1 MLAFNFKEDRM
12 VDSPVELSDL
22 KEKLNKE
29 LLKENSDYNLIL
41 SLSHQ
46 IAKLD
51 EKEVRFSVD
60 AGIINRLGKEL
71 VGRHETAVSELV
83 KNAYDA
89 DALEVKL
96 TFENAWNKGGT
107 LYIEDDGVG
116 MNRRQVIDGFMR
128 LSSPDKIHNPVSPRY
143 KRVRAGKKGIG
154 RFATQRLGK
163 NLIIITQTLES
174 DYALKIEI
182 EWKNFETDKDLLLV
196 TNQITTIPK
205 TKEEGTTLII
215 EDLRDAW
222 SDAMIKRA
230 YRYTSDLLQPFPLS
244 EKRKKEEEKRIDPG
258 FRSSYFRRDG
268 NNLHI
273 IIDEEE
279 AFFKHAL
286 AEIEGY
292 VLENGQGCWSLKS
305 DKLNFQEEVFLIGKT
320 REKEESKFDF
330 LRNVHFKCYYF
341 IYISGLLPSRTLS
354 FIRTVAN
361 EYGGIRLYRNGFR
374 VLPYGEIGND
384 WLGLDAS
391 VRKRQILAP
400 HSNNSFFGFVEV
412 SDLQGDIFNETSSR
426 EGLIENQAFHE
437 LTDFV
442 YRSIIS
448 AVLKIAE
455 IRSRKKKTSQKDW
468 EKKSRQ
474 NPEEEVDSAIDD
486 LEDIVNKSAKR
497 DDGEPSS
504 EEKEDDDHQTGGID
518 PKTLKNAIGRLKEGR
533 EREKEEKLQL
543 IEEINML
550 RVLAGLGLVIGE
562 FVHEVQRFLPAFDT
576 DIKYLRKIVKELEE
590 ALKRIDR
597 LDDNLKG
604 FTTYTSY
611 FYKSISR
618 NVLRELEPI
627 ELRDIVYDFE
637 KVIQND
643 IERSG
648 FVFQKPVFEDYDLWT
663 VPMHKSEWA
672 SILFNFYINSKK
684 AIRRAGTKGKIL
696 IRSGKENGVV
706 FLEFSDNGDGIPPEN
721 EEKIFDAFFT
731 TTSVAGHSSS
741 DEEALTGIGLGLK
754 IVQDIVESYGGEIF
768 VTSPPEGFK
777 TTIRVEIPQD
787 TETEENE

>member
-1 MLAFNFKEDRM
+1 M
-12 VDSPVELSDL
+12 VDSAVQLLEL
-22 KEKLNKE
+22 KERLNKE
-29 LLKENSDYNLIL
+29 LQKENSDNNLIL

-51 EKEVRFSVD
+51 EQEVRFSVD

-107 LYIEDDGVG
+107 LYIEDDGAG
-116 MNRRQVIDGFMR
+116 MNRKQLIDGFMR
-128 LSSPDKIHNPVSPRY
+128 LSSSDKIHNPVSPRY
-143 KRVRAGKKGIG
+143 KRIRAGKKGIG

-163 NLIIITQTLES
+163 NLTIITQTLES
-174 DYALKIEI
+174 GYALKIEI
-182 EWKNFETDKDLLLV
+182 KWKDFETDKDLLLI
-196 TNQITTIPK
+196 TNQITPLPK

-215 EDLRDAW
+215 DDLRDAW

-244 EKRKKEEEKRIDPG
+244 KKRKKEEERRTDPG
-258 FRSSYFRRDG
+258 FRSSYFRKDG
-268 NNLHI
+268 NGLHTI
-273 IIDEEE
+273 ADEEE

-292 VLENGQGCWSLKS
+292 ILKDGQGCWGLKS
-305 DKLNFQEEVFLIGKT
+305 DKLNFQEEVFLIGKE
-320 REKEESKFDF
+320 RNEVQSRFEYI
-330 LRNVHFKCYYF
+330 RNVHFKCYYF
-341 IYISGLLPSRTLS
+341 IYDSKLLPSKTLS

-361 EYGGIRLYRNGFR
+361 ESGGIRLYRNGFR
-374 VLPYGEIGND
+374 VLPYGETGND

-412 SDLQGDIFNETSSR
+412 SDLKGDIFNETSSR

-437 LTDFV
+437 LADFI
-442 YRSIIS
+442 YRSIVS

-455 IRSRKKKTSQKDW
+455 VRSRKKKTSQKDW
-468 EKKSRQ
+468 EKKDKKK
-474 NPEEEVDSAIDD
+474 PEEEVDSAIDD
-486 LEDIVNKSAKR
+486 LEKIVNKSSV
-497 DDGEPSS
+497 DESGEFESDEKDKGDSKGIGLDP
-504 EEKEDDDHQTGGID
+504 EE
-518 PKTLKNAIGRLKEGR
+518 LKSALGRLKEGR
-533 EREKEEKLQL
+533 EKEKEEKQQL
-543 IEEINML
+543 IEEVNML

-590 ALKRIDR
+590 ALKRVDR

-643 IERSG
+643 IERCG
-648 FVFQKPVFEDYDLWT
+648 FGFHKPVFEDYDLWT

-684 AIRRAGTKGKIL
+684 AIRRAGTKGEIL
-696 IRSGKENGVV
+696 IRSGKENGIV

-731 TTSVAGHSSS
+731 TTSAAGHSSS

-768 VTSPPEGFK
+768 VTSPHEDFS
-777 TTIRVEIPQD
+777 TTIRVEIPQN
-787 TETEENE
+787 TEIEENE